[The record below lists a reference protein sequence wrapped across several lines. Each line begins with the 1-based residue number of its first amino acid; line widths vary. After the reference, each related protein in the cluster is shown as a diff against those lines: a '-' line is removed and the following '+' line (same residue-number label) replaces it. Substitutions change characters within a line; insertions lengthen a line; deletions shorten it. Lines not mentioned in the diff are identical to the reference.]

1 MITKVLFTMLVI
13 IVVGMLFRS
22 SSQAPGS
29 PRRASLRQGE
39 TAGLAPRTVAYLLV
53 GLLIIVSS
61 VLYYFSWSDANQ
73 LVKLR
78 VVGAN
83 GVLSQY
89 QAYQKDIDNREFI
102 TIDGVLIK
110 LADSDRLELLLSE

>member
-13 IVVGMLFRS
+13 IVVGMLFKS

-29 PRRASLRQGE
+29 PRRASRNQAE
-39 TAGLAPRTVAYLLV
+39 TGLAPKTVAYLLV

-61 VLYYFSWSDANQ
+61 VVYYFSWSDANQ

-83 GVLSQY
+83 GTLSQY

-110 LADSDRLELLLSE
+110 LADSDRLELLLSQ